1 MLGGDCWRQHLFRL
15 CFPTQRRAPGS
26 SLSETWEAW
35 QAHSRAWGQ
44 LGSCLILLRP
54 QLPYLVMGMM
64 ALTLQAS
71 YAVGTGRAALLLI
84 SPLKWIVNNKVMLS
98 TGLALAV
105 GRGPFQGGVCI
116 REGVCPL
123 GALLPVG
130 IVRVLAMTGLNA
142 GLVLHGV
149 MDAVRVQAV
158 C

>member
-1 MLGGDCWRQHLFRL
+1 METASVQALF
-15 CFPTQRRAPGS
+15 S
-26 SLSETWEAW
+26 HSEAGIW
-35 QAHSRAWGQ
+35 QQLVRD
-44 LGSCLILLRP
+44 LGSVAGPQPGLGAVGKLLNLAKP

-71 YAVGTGRAALLLI
+71 YPVDTGRAALLLI
-84 SPLKWIVNNKVMLS
+84 SPLKWIMNNKVMLS
-98 TGLALAV
+98 TGFALAV

-130 IVRVLAMTGLNA
+130 TVRVLAMTGLNA
-142 GLVLHGV
+142 SLVLHGV
-149 MDAVRVQAV
+149 TDAVRVQAL

>member
-1 MLGGDCWRQHLFRL
+1 MLETASVQALFSHSK
-15 CFPTQRRAPGS
+15 AG
-26 SLSETWEAW
+26 TW
-35 QAHSRAWGQ
+35 QQLVRD
-44 LGSCLILLRP
+44 LGSVAGPQPGLGAAGKLLNLAKP

-71 YAVGTGRAALLLI
+71 YAVSTGRAALLLI

-142 GLVLHGV
+142 GLVLRGV